1 MLYHLSYRPITLKG
15 IVSTTL
21 LLPSLSDHGPA
32 MRFYFLP
39 KLSPLSPC
47 CPLYLSPDD
56 RMNRLVRRFLS
67 ILLAIA
73 GTLLIGTV
81 GFTLIDHYP
90 PFDAFYMTL
99 TTMTTVGYGEIHPLS
114 HGGRVF
120 NSFLIFFGVTTIFIA
135 IGAMTQT
142 IIEREFGEAIGKRRH
157 KRMIEN
163 LKDHYI
169 ICGYGRVGRGA
180 AAELLHAGAPFVV
193 VDISPERVEL
203 AMLAGMLAVAADS
216 TRDETLRQVG
226 IDRAR
231 GLVAALATDADN
243 LFVLLSAKGLNPK
256 IYVAAR
262 AAEEGAEAKMR
273 RAGADAVFAPYSI
286 TGHRLAQ
293 SLLRPHVV
301 QFLDFTTKDIGMDI
315 AIEQV
320 RVSEHSEMVS
330 RSIRDMQIGRDVGV
344 IVMAIRKGDGRMM
357 FNPTADTTVDG
368 GDYLIVMGRQENLA
382 TLEALLAEPR
392 RAPK

>member
-1 MLYHLSYRPITLKG
+1 
-15 IVSTTL
+15 
-21 LLPSLSDHGPA
+21 
-32 MRFYFLP
+32 
-39 KLSPLSPC
+39 
-47 CPLYLSPDD
+47 
-56 RMNRLVRRFLS
+56 MNRLVRRLLY
-67 ILLAIA
+67 ILLTILV
-73 GTLLIGTV
+73 TLVIGTV
-81 GFTLIDHYP
+81 GFIVVDNYP

-99 TTMTTVGYGEIHPLS
+99 ITMTTVGYGETHPLS
-114 HGGRVF
+114 HAGRVF
-120 NSFLIFFGVTTIFIA
+120 NSFLIIFGVTTIFIA

-142 IIEREFGEAIGKRRH
+142 IIEREFGEAIGQRRN
-157 KRMIEN
+157 KRMIDK

-169 ICGYGRVGRGA
+169 ICGFGRVGRGA
-180 AAELLHAGAPFVV
+180 AAELQHANVPFVV
-193 VDISPERVEL
+193 VDNNPDRVEK

-216 TRDETLRQVG
+216 TRDETLRLVG

-231 GLVAALATDADN
+231 GLVSALATDADN
-243 LFVLLSAKGLNPK
+243 LFVLLSAKGLNPQ

-293 SLLRPHVV
+293 ALLRPHVV

-320 RVSEHSEMVS
+320 RVSEHSPMAS
-330 RSIRDMQIGRDVGV
+330 HSIKEMQIGRDVGV

-357 FNPTADTTVDG
+357 FNPGADTRVDA
-368 GDYLIVMGRQENLA
+368 GDHLIVMGQQENLD
-382 TLEALLAEPR
+382 TLESLLAV
-392 RAPK
+392 PKDSR